1 MAVPHGMP
9 AKEFIDWVN
18 FYTNDEAK
26 RCRIMLAQVLLRM
39 EELSKSYKKLESSDI
54 YYGSSVSK
62 LNIITKEE

>member
-1 MAVPHGMP
+1 MSVPHGMP

-26 RCRIMLAQVLLRM
+26 RCRIMLAEVLLNM
-39 EELSKSYKKLESSDI
+39 ERLHKAYKKLEDRDI
-54 YYGSSVSK
+54 YHSGAAK